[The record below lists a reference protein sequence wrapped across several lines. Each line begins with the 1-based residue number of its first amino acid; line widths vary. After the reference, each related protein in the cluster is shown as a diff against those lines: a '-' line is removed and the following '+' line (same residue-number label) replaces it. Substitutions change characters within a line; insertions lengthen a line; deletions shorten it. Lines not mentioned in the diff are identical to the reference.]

1 MAYRLQSGINGEIC
15 GADIA
20 LDGPEGLYPD
30 LYTSKDR
37 LVMQTRNPVITDLA
51 DLMTDAFGA
60 ARAAG
65 DEARSVFRAQ
75 AERVAADM
83 DLASGEEVRALQ
95 AIIARQGEEIES
107 LKARLT
113 ALEGKKPAPSRAAA
127 ASKRKPASKKASS

>member
-1 MAYRLQSGINGEIC
+1 
-15 GADIA
+15 
-20 LDGPEGLYPD
+20 
-30 LYTSKDR
+30 
-37 LVMQTRNPVITDLA
+37 MQTRNPVFTDLA

-95 AIIARQGEEIES
+95 AVIARQGEEIES
-107 LKARLT
+107 LKARLDM
-113 ALEGKKPAPSRAAA
+113 LEGKKSAPARSAT

>member
-1 MAYRLQSGINGEIC
+1 
-15 GADIA
+15 
-20 LDGPEGLYPD
+20 
-30 LYTSKDR
+30 
-37 LVMQTRNPVITDLA
+37 MQTRNPVFTDLA

-83 DLASGEEVRALQ
+83 DLASGDEMRALQ

-107 LKARLT
+107 LKARLA
-113 ALEGKKPAPSRAAA
+113 ALEGKKPATSRAAA
-127 ASKRKPASKKASS
+127 APKRKPASKKASS

>member
-37 LVMQTRNPVITDLA
+37 LVMQTRNPVFTDLA